1 MRRKPAELKQLQGRR
16 LRGLEEFQPP
26 PFIGRMERVERRRRL
41 AWWAMM
47 AGGVALG
54 VGVGL
59 RLF

>member
-1 MRRKPAELKQLQGRR
+1 
-16 LRGLEEFQPP
+16 
-26 PFIGRMERVERRRRL
+26 MERVERRRRL

-59 RLF
+59 QLF